1 MMKILWFSNT
11 PAAGEAC
18 LNAESV
24 RGGWL
29 KALDKGLQ
37 DKIELHIVFH
47 YPKPKEP
54 FKCGNS
60 YYYPISKGN
69 FYWNLVKNFLWPKE
83 DKEDYRSLYVQYVER
98 IKPDLIHIHGTEN
111 PYIGLLSKIDV
122 PVVVSIQGNMTVYH
136 HKYLA
141 GLEWRYMKTLNSW
154 RPLRG
159 LLRGLRPFYR
169 SYKEFERKRQFE
181 QLHLARCEY
190 IIGRTEWDRRI
201 TRVLAPNREYFTG
214 EEILRDVFYEKQW
227 AAPGN
232 DTVRIH
238 TTCGDSFFKGF
249 ETVCQAVHLLNR
261 LGVKFEWR
269 VAGIEETDLIVRVVK
284 KKLKTE
290 YPQKNLVLMGR
301 LTESQLVEAMLSAA
315 VYVMPSHIENSPNSV
330 CEAMILGMPC
340 IATLAGGSG
349 SLLKDGREG
358 ILIQDGDPWVMAGAI
373 IELMSDYDR
382 AVEYGRKARE
392 RALVRHSRERVIAEY
407 LGIYQTIIERKPGA
421 GERLEIPDRHGRRF
435 LAGSV

>member
-1 MMKILWFSNT
+1 M
-11 PAAGEAC
+11 
-18 LNAESV
+18 
-24 RGGWL
+24 

-47 YPKPKEP
+47 YARPKEP
-54 FKCGNS
+54 YQNGNS
-60 YYYPISKGN
+60 WYYPISKGN
-69 FYWNLVKNFLWPKE
+69 FYWNLAKNLLWLAE
-83 DKEDYRSLYVQYVER
+83 DKRNYQSLYVQYVER

-111 PYIGLLSKIDV
+111 PYICLLSKTEV

-141 GLEWRYMKTLNSW
+141 GIEWRYIKTLASW
-154 RPLRG
+154 RPWRG
-159 LLRGLRPFYR
+159 LLRGLRPYYR
-169 SYKEFERKRQFE
+169 SYKEFEQKKQFE

-201 TRVLAPNREYFTG
+201 THVLAPKREYFTG
-214 EEILRDVFYEKQW
+214 EEILRNVFYDNQW
-227 AAPGN
+227 SPPRN
-232 DTVRIH
+232 DAVRIH
-238 TTCGDSFFKGF
+238 TTCGDGFFKGF

-261 LGVKFEWR
+261 LGVKFEWQ

-284 KKLKTE
+284 KKLRTE
-290 YPQKNLVLMGR
+290 YPQNNLVLMGC
-301 LTESQLVEAMLSAA
+301 LAESQLVEAMLRAD
-315 VYVMPSHIENSPNSV
+315 VYVMASHIENSPNSL

-349 SLLKDGREG
+349 SLLQDGREG

-373 IELMSDYDR
+373 IELFSDYER
-382 AVEYGRKARE
+382 AVEYGIKARA
-392 RALVRHSRERVIAEY
+392 RALLRHSRERVVAEY
-407 LGIYQTIIERKPGA
+407 LGIYRTIIERKHDQVKLHGRTA
-421 GERLEIPDRHGRRF
+421 AVERLGIPDRDGRGP